1 MRVLF
6 FVLLIANLALFA
18 IAQWDS
24 SDSPVQIREELNP
37 DKLRLL
43 TTEAP

>member
-24 SDSPVQIREELNP
+24 SNSAVQTREELNP

-43 TTEAP
+43 APDAP